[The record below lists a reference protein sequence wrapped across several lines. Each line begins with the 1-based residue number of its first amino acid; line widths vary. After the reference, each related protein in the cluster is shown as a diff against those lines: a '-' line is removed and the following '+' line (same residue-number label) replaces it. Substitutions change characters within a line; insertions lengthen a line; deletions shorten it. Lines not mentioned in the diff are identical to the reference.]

1 MRVNCTLKTKIMK
14 ATYLNM
20 RTSQGVETVDEFT
33 KESTQTPK
41 EFRLYINQMVK
52 EYQLAGMNVYKSSR
66 CTNDWK
72 NK

>member
-1 MRVNCTLKTKIMK
+1 MQTI
-14 ATYLNM
+14 YLNM

-33 KESTQTPK
+33 KEENQSSK
-41 EFRLYINQMVK
+41 EFRLYTNEMRK
-52 EYQLAGMNVYKSSR
+52 EYQIAGMNVYKSSR